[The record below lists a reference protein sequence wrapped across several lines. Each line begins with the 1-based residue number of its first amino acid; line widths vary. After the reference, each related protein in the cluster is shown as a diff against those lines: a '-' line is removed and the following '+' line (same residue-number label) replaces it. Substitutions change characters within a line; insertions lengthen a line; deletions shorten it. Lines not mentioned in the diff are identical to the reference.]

1 MHLYNY
7 DLFNPVDDHVREVT
21 MVNYLWVGTNCYSCL
36 FYQLIVRCYGIIG
49 GIAYCLDRITVQLY
63 AYGVNDLDIIS

>member
-36 FYQLIVRCYGIIG
+36 FYQVIDVMELLAQGYSI
-49 GIAYCLDRITVQLY
+49 L
-63 AYGVNDLDIIS
+63 SK